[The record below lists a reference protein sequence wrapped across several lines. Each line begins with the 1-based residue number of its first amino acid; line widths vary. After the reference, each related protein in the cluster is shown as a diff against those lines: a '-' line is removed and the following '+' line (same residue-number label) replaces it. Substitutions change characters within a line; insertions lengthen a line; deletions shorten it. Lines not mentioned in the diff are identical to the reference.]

1 MPLNLNKRFCIQF
14 NYNCRIFLNP
24 VVRPE
29 KVAELTGLSQVSSYK
44 LIDDFVRLGIL
55 REVTGGQRNRIFLFH
70 EYFDVFNDNK

>member
-1 MPLNLNKRFCIQF
+1 MNFLF
-14 NYNCRIFLNP
+14 NFLQSGIVFVNP

-70 EYFDVFNDNK
+70 EYFDVFNDRS

>member
-1 MPLNLNKRFCIQF
+1 MFV
-14 NYNCRIFLNP
+14 NP

-55 REVTGGQRNRIFLFH
+55 REVTGVTSN
-70 EYFDVFNDNK
+70 

>member
-1 MPLNLNKRFCIQF
+1 MNFYLLFTIR
-14 NYNCRIFLNP
+14 NYVCESR
-24 VVRPE
+24 VRPE

-70 EYFDVFNDNK
+70 EYFDVFNDRS

>member
-1 MPLNLNKRFCIQF
+1 MFV
-14 NYNCRIFLNP
+14 NP

-55 REVTGGQRNRIFLFH
+55 REITGGQRNRIFLFH
-70 EYFDVFNDNK
+70 EYFDVFNDRS